1 MEGDATQDSGG
12 LIGSAWSALI
22 ETYGPAA
29 PFYVLA
35 ALGLIMMVI
44 ALPIVLRKT
53 RDPLERFN
61 FSDEKLR
68 SELVKL
74 RDDGDD
80 GSLKGIAEY
89 LEPKDQEELSETRK
103 MLRAAGYRGGAAVR
117 KFYFARATLALG
129 LLLVGTLVFF
139 ILPEEPN
146 MGFGA
151 MMCLLLALMGYFLP
165 TYMIRRKIEQRKEEI
180 TNAFPDAMD
189 MMLVCIEGGQSL
201 DQAMARVGE
210 EMKKSAG
217 PLAEEFQLVSHEF
230 RAGKDRVQ
238 VLRDFAQRTAV
249 QDISSFVT
257 VLIQSTSFGTSVAQA
272 LRVYAAEMRD
282 KRLTRAEEKANV
294 LPTKLTLG
302 TMMFTVP
309 PLILILIGPS
319 FIMILRALGGLG
331 SGTIDPSLAGDLG
344 GDLGGGGQ

>member
-1 MEGDATQDSGG
+1 MESEATQEATSAATQESGG
-12 LIGSAWSALI
+12 LFASAWSVLI

-35 ALGLIMMVI
+35 AIGVIMMIV
-44 ALPIVLRKT
+44 ALPMVLRKT

-61 FSDEKLR
+61 FSDDKLR
-68 SELVKL
+68 SELVSL

-80 GSLKGIAEY
+80 GALKGLAEY
-89 LEPKDQEELSETRK
+89 LEPKDEEELSETRK
-103 MLRAAGYRGGAAVR
+103 MLRGAGYRGAAAVR
-117 KFYFARATLALG
+117 KFYFARAGLALG
-129 LLLVGTLVFF
+129 LGFFGVVVF
-139 ILPEEPN
+139 ILTPAEPDII
-146 MGFGA
+146 FGGIISGMLA
-151 MMCLLLALMGYFLP
+151 MMGYFIP
-165 TYMIRRKIEQRKEEI
+165 SYWIKRKVEARKLEI
-180 TNAFPDAMD
+180 QNAFPDAMD

-201 DQAMARVGE
+201 DQAMARVGD

-230 RAGKDRVQ
+230 RAGKDRIQ
-238 VLRDFAQRTAV
+238 VLRDFAARTAV
-249 QDISSFVT
+249 SDISSFVT

-309 PLILILIGPS
+309 PLILILVGPS
-319 FIMILRALGGLG
+319 FIMILRAL
-331 SGTIDPSLAGDLG
+331 SG
-344 GDLGGGGQ
+344 LGGGSPVLPQ